1 MIIHHRIVRKKL
13 VFSGTVQ
20 GVGFRWHAKNAAREL
35 GVTGWVRNEWDD
47 TVVMEVQGTQK
58 QINQMILILKN
69 ARYVHIDSIQAE
81 ELPLVKDE
89 KEFSVRNAW

>member
-58 QINQMILILKN
+58 QISQMILILKN